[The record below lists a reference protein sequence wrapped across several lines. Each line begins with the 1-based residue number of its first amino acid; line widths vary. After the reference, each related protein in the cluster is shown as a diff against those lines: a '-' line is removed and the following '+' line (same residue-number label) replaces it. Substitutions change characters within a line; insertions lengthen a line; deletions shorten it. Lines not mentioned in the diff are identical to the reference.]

1 VVIQVSASSDRQADI
16 SAVLAALSVAIVAL
30 GELAIRVS
38 GGWETIGF
46 YFMRLLVVG
55 LIALVTMILGFVAI
69 ARGTKKKEKAHLAI
83 FISFIAFVA
92 SFVLWAEI

>member
-1 VVIQVSASSDRQADI
+1 MSASSDRQADI

-46 YFMRLLVVG
+46 YFMRLLV
-55 LIALVTMILGFVAI
+55 TMILGFVAI